1 MMASNK
7 VRWFGLVSA
16 GFGIALAAG
25 GCTRVS
31 SAWSVLT
38 AKHPAADTL
47 DPESDVE
54 AAAPV
59 AQGEQEPAATA
70 DDSVAASSN
79 VAITTFASTTV
90 PNAIPANTG
99 AAIVEIYPA
108 TSAELAKAPVVN
120 IFGEIDGQQPKGKNE
135 PGDFGFQQHTFS
147 DEGYDADINVDATG
161 RWMVYSST
169 HNSERPE
176 IYLQRVD
183 GTSVTQ
189 LTSDPSENAQP
200 CFSPDGK
207 TIAFCSTRA
216 GSWDLYTMDTD
227 GRTVTQITSGPSQD
241 MHPSFSPDGSRLVY
255 SSIGGRS
262 GQWEIWVVTL
272 ATRERKMIGYGLFPT
287 WSPEKGVERIAYQ
300 RARQRGSRWFSLWT
314 LDLSDG
320 EARRIT
326 EIAVSSNSAIIS
338 PCWSPDGKR
347 LAFST
352 VVDPAQTNKGKPR
365 GQQDVWIVDADGGG
379 RHRLTDGTSACLT
392 PYWVG
397 DRVYFVSDRGGHE
410 NVWSVKAEA
419 ANVWPIANR
428 NAKDAPAPA
437 GSSKTAVGSSVK
449 ELEN

>member
-1 MMASNK
+1 
-7 VRWFGLVSA
+7 
-16 GFGIALAAG
+16 
-25 GCTRVS
+25 
-31 SAWSVLT
+31 
-38 AKHPAADTL
+38 
-47 DPESDVE
+47 
-54 AAAPV
+54 
-59 AQGEQEPAATA
+59 
-70 DDSVAASSN
+70 
-79 VAITTFASTTV
+79 
-90 PNAIPANTG
+90 
-99 AAIVEIYPA
+99 
-108 TSAELAKAPVVN
+108 KA
-120 IFGEIDGQQPKGKNE
+120 E
-135 PGDFGFQQHTFS
+135 PGEFGYQQHTFS
-147 DEGYDADINVDATG
+147 DEGYHADINVDATG

-169 HNSERPE
+169 LNSERPE

-216 GSWDLYTMDTD
+216 GNWDLYTMDTD

-326 EIAVSSNSAIIS
+326 EVAVSSNSAIIS

-365 GQQDVWIVDADGGG
+365 GQQDIWIVDADGGG
-379 RHRLTDGTSACLT
+379 RHRLTDGTSTCLT
-392 PYWVG
+392 PYWAG
-397 DRVYFVSDRGGHE
+397 ERVYFVSDRGGHE

-437 GSSKTAVGSSVK
+437 GASKTAVGSSVK

>member
-1 MMASNK
+1 MMAYNK
-7 VRWFGLVSA
+7 VRWFGLISA
-16 GFGIALAAG
+16 GVGIALAAG

-38 AKHPAADTL
+38 SKHQEAEAL
-47 DPESDVE
+47 DPESDG
-54 AAAPV
+54 AAPV
-59 AQGEQEPAATA
+59 AQGEQEPATP

-79 VAITTFASTTV
+79 VPSSNFASTTV
-90 PNAIPANTG
+90 PNSIAANSG
-99 AAIVEIYPA
+99 AAIVELYPP
-108 TSAELAKAPVVN
+108 TSADPVKAPLVN
-120 IFGEIDGQQPKGKNE
+120 VFGEIDGQQPKAKAE

-147 DEGYDADINVDATG
+147 DEGYNADINVDATG

-216 GSWDLYTMDTD
+216 GNWDLYTMDTD

-326 EIAVSSNSAIIS
+326 EVAVSSNSAIIS

-365 GQQDVWIVDADGGG
+365 GQQDIWIVDADGGG
-379 RHRLTDGTSACLT
+379 RHRLTDGTSTCLT
-392 PYWVG
+392 PYWAG